1 MTGGSRRACPKRCLF
16 AKLRSVMATKC
27 EVCGKGTTFGRNI
40 RYKHAGK
47 WERRA
52 PRTNRVFRANVHEK
66 TLTIGGVTRRFHIC
80 TRCIRTQVKVS

>member
-1 MTGGSRRACPKRCLF
+1 
-16 AKLRSVMATKC
+16 MATKC